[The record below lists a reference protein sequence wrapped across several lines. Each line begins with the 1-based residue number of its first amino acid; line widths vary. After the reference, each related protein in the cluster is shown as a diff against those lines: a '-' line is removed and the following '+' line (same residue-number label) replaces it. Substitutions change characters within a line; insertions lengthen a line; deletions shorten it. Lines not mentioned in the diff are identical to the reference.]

1 MTSEG
6 STVMTIDRKSFYFL
20 AYVLSLIT
28 GIVMLV
34 IAGQDRRLKKHA
46 IQSIMLG
53 LLSIIISLVLF
64 FVPFLPTI
72 VSLLIWLYGLYVG
85 FEAYSGKDIVI
96 PWISGFADEHSR

>member
-1 MTSEG
+1 
-6 STVMTIDRKSFYFL
+6 MTIDRKSFYFL